1 MIRSTVQKL
10 RIFRERYV
18 ALDRNADEEVLRRL
32 DGMMNQLNRRMAGSF
47 LSEVECS
54 GESAGLS
61 LVFMMAPGYRDLY
74 KYYLMLERGLNLT
87 GDVFHLSV
95 KDLAQLYEYWCFIK
109 LNSLLKGQYLLISQ
123 DIIRTEGTKLFTT
136 MVKGGKSSVRY
147 RNPMN
152 GERIVLSYNPSSTG
166 LPTVPQKP
174 DNVLTLT
181 KNSMDGGDLTYK
193 YIFDAKYK
201 MDPVVEG
208 SDYYNCVSHQP
219 GPKEEDINTMHRY
232 RDAIV
237 SEGNHDFYE
246 RTMFGAYVL
255 FPYDREEEYR
265 SHKFYRSIDDVNIG
279 GLPFLPSAT
288 KLVSEKLDELIA
300 QSPETAFEQSILP
313 VGIERKLAKVDW
325 KKRDVLVGVLKNRK
339 QLDICMEHHFYH
351 IPASRVG
358 EEDLPIHYV
367 AIYQSRNLFG
377 KESGIFLYGEVT
389 KCTLLRRR
397 DIRELPKNSA
407 ELYYRL
413 DVKEWKKLKTPI
425 AVREGA
431 QVALFTN
438 LFLLLHSREVPDLRI
453 ASEEEFRLY
462 YELKRLAGTSLSEE
476 PGSPLCYRYGG
487 CLLDYEDGKVR
498 IIRDGKIVYTASAE
512 QVVRH
517 PYESFHFIRRMMS
530 K

>member
-1 MIRSTVQKL
+1 M
-10 RIFRERYV
+10 
-18 ALDRNADEEVLRRL
+18 
-32 DGMMNQLNRRMAGSF
+32 
-47 LSEVECS
+47 
-54 GESAGLS
+54 
-61 LVFMMAPGYRDLY
+61 
-74 KYYLMLERGLNLT
+74 
-87 GDVFHLSV
+87 
-95 KDLAQLYEYWCFIK
+95 
-109 LNSLLKGQYLLISQ
+109 
-123 DIIRTEGTKLFTT
+123 
-136 MVKGGKSSVRY
+136 RY
-147 RNPMN
+147 RNPAN
-152 GERIVLSYNPSSTG
+152 GERIVLSYNPSAAG

-181 KNSMDGGDLTYK
+181 KNSMDGGDLIYK

-201 MDPVVEG
+201 IDPAVEG
-208 SDYYNCVSHQP
+208 SQYYNCVSHQP

-255 FPYDREEEYR
+255 FPYGKEEEYR
-265 SHKFYRSIDDVNIG
+265 NHKFYRSIDDVNIG

-325 KKRDVLVGVLKNRK
+325 KKRDVLVGALKNRQ
-339 QLDICMEHHFYH
+339 QLEICKKYRFYH
-351 IPASRVG
+351 IPAFQVK
-358 EEDLPIHYV
+358 EMDLPIHYV
-367 AIYQSRNLFG
+367 AIYQSWNLFG
-377 KESGIFLYGEVT
+377 KESGIFFYGEVT
-389 KCTLLRRR
+389 KCSLLRRKEITETGGR
-397 DIRELPKNSA
+397 PRNPE

-413 DVKEWKKLKTPI
+413 DVREWKRLRNPI

-462 YELKRLAGTSLSEE
+462 YELKRLAGESLSEE
-476 PGSPLCYRYGG
+476 PGKSLCYRYQG
-487 CLLDYEDGKVR
+487 CLLDYEDGQVR
-498 IIRDGKIVYTASAE
+498 VMRDGRIVYTASAE

-517 PYESFHFIRRMMS
+517 PYESFAYIRRMMAS
-530 K
+530 SGAGP